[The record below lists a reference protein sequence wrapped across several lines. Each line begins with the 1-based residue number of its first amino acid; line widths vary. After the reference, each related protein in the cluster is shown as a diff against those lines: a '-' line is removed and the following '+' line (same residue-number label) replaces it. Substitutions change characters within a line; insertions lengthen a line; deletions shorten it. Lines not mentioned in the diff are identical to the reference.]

1 MYVFRLYVDEVDQD
15 IAIEGEE
22 LVTNSWADW
31 LDFVDWVDEWL
42 ELILRE
48 TVLVMLV
55 CVVVRL
61 VILEESASDVGT
73 KELQVVSFRWEKGEG
88 CWVWSYDNL
97 RLLSRGWLNKL
108 WYLGRRKDRL
118 VENSM
123 QCWVTVACIWC
134 SWWVA
139 DSSAD
144 RSAEIKW
151 FSSWY

>member
-1 MYVFRLYVDEVDQD
+1 MYVFRLYVDELDQD
-15 IAIEGEE
+15 ITIGGEE

-73 KELQVVSFRWEKGEG
+73 KELQVVVCVSGVFGEKKVRDVGCNHMTIWDYYLEG
-88 CWVWSYDNL
+88 
-97 RLLSRGWLNKL
+97 G
-108 WYLGRRKDRL
+108 
-118 VENSM
+118 
-123 QCWVTVACIWC
+123 
-134 SWWVA
+134 
-139 DSSAD
+139 
-144 RSAEIKW
+144 
-151 FSSWY
+151 